1 MPTHPTWK
9 RKSHIRRIH
18 QSPFRKKQPNFA
30 EYVLT
35 YPPIEA
41 SWTIATTTY
50 PFLSA
55 EVQRVIAIYTSTDD
69 LKGFLA
75 RLCGGKP
82 QPNPLLQHKL
92 RFIGEEIRKFYGT
105 FASDMIWKS
114 IIDDVVSTLH
124 ASATQ
129 VFHGYV
135 VYHCSSSRYR
145 LSELNLPNIRAD
157 RVGNGV
163 LLNVDGWTSR
173 PAGGID
179 SFEYSSSE

>member
-1 MPTHPTWK
+1 MEEKITYSSNPPKPVQKETAQFRGIQHLSAKSLTSLEKTHYGPSASLAAEDVVDYF
-9 RKSHIRRIH
+9 KS
-18 QSPFRKKQPNFA
+18 QGFGA
-30 EYVLT
+30 EFITRT

-55 EVQRVIAIYTSTDD
+55 EVQRVIAIYTSYAICINDTANVSTDD

-114 IIDDVVSTLH
+114 IIEFACTCVVENEH
-124 ASATQ
+124 
-129 VFHGYV
+129 HGKIIV
-135 VYHCSSSRYR
+135 S
-145 LSELNLPNIRAD
+145 
-157 RVGNGV
+157 
-163 LLNVDGWTSR
+163 
-173 PAGGID
+173 
-179 SFEYSSSE
+179 

>member
-1 MPTHPTWK
+1 MEEKITYSSNPPKPVQKETAEFRGIGVTHYGPSASLAAEDVVDYF
-9 RKSHIRRIH
+9 KS
-18 QSPFRKKQPNFA
+18 QGFGA
-30 EYVLT
+30 EFITRAYL
-35 YPPIEA
+35 PIEA

-55 EVQRVIAIYTSTDD
+55 EVQRVIAIYTSYAICINDTANVSTDD

-114 IIDDVVSTLH
+114 IIEFACTCVVENEH
-124 ASATQ
+124 
-129 VFHGYV
+129 HGKIIV
-135 VYHCSSSRYR
+135 S
-145 LSELNLPNIRAD
+145 
-157 RVGNGV
+157 
-163 LLNVDGWTSR
+163 
-173 PAGGID
+173 
-179 SFEYSSSE
+179 